1 MHAKLTLLRRRQTAN
16 AAELESLRAAAADI
30 ERRSD
35 ALSAEIDSAPEISSD
50 IETRVSALETER
62 DENLEAIR
70 AAENMANT
78 IAADI
83 EAEERSAECAV
94 TRAATGDPAAR
105 RETSNGEFQR
115 AAEFQRTG
123 RRRIERAAILVTDS
137 GIAKPVGVGGIRDG
151 VGLNTVSSIV
161 DMVTVEDCTG
171 LGSYRVA
178 YQDSAAE
185 AVAATAGTAPTD
197 SPAGFK
203 YVDLT
208 PATFVALGYVDKGIR
223 KQSPLAYEE
232 KVLASARTALRR
244 QLSKAIATAAPA
256 SALAEKLALTSSAA
270 TFSFTPSFLSD
281 LILSYGGD
289 ESVDGGAVL
298 FLNKADLKALAAVRG
313 KNEYLPVYSIL
324 PDAGNPNVG
333 VIKDNYG
340 LSCRY
345 CLNANVPALS
355 TATLTTSATS
365 FMFFGD
371 PKNITLGLWGSADVD
386 VSDGYKF
393 AEGLL
398 TVRGEV
404 SAAADL
410 TAKNG
415 LVVVTAAKSG

>member
-1 MHAKLTLLRRRQTAN
+1 MKAKLTLLRRRQTAN
-16 AAELESLRAAAADI
+16 AAELERLRSAAADI
-30 ERRSD
+30 EQRSD
-35 ALSAEIDSAPEISSD
+35 SLSAEIDSATEISSEL
-50 IETRVSALETER
+50 ETRVGDLETER
-62 DENLEAIR
+62 SANLDAIR
-70 AAENMANT
+70 AAENEAAT
-78 IAADI
+78 IAAEI
-83 EAEERSAECAV
+83 EAEERAAESAV
-94 TRAATGDPAAR
+94 TAAAVEAPAR
-105 RETSNGEFQR
+105 RSASGGDLQR
-115 AAEFQRTG
+115 ATEFQRTG
-123 RRRIERAAILVTDS
+123 RRRVERAAILVTNS

-151 VGLNTVSSIV
+151 VGLSSVSSIV
-161 DMVTVEDCTG
+161 DLVTVDDCTG

-178 YQDSAAE
+178 YQATAAE
-185 AVAATAGTAPTD
+185 AVAATAGTAPSD
-197 SPAGFK
+197 SPATFN

-208 PATFVALGYVDKGIR
+208 PETYASLSYIDKGIR
-223 KQSPLAYEE
+223 KQSPLDYEE

-256 SALAEKLALTSSAA
+256 SALAEKLSLTSSAA
-270 TFSFTPSFLSD
+270 TFTFSPSFLSD

-289 ESVDGGAVL
+289 EDVDGGAVL

-324 PDAGNPNVG
+324 PDSGNPNTG
-333 VIKDNYG
+333 IIKDNYG

-355 TATLTTSATS
+355 AATLTTSASS

-371 PKNITLGLWGSADVD
+371 PKNITLGLWGSADVE

-410 TAKNG
+410 TVKNG

>member
-1 MHAKLTLLRRRQTAN
+1 MKAKLTLLRRRQTAN
-16 AAELESLRAAAADI
+16 AAELERLRAAAADI
-30 ERRSD
+30 EQHSD
-35 ALSAEIDSAPEISSD
+35 SLSAEIDSATEISSEL
-50 IETRVSALETER
+50 ETRVGDLETER
-62 DENLEAIR
+62 SANLDAIR
-70 AAENMANT
+70 AAEIEAAT
-78 IAADI
+78 IAAEI
-83 EAEERSAECAV
+83 EAEERAAESAV
-94 TRAATGDPAAR
+94 TAAAVEAPAR
-105 RETSNGEFQR
+105 RSASGGDLQR
-115 AAEFQRTG
+115 ATEFQRTG
-123 RRRIERAAILVTDS
+123 RRRVERAAILVTNS

-151 VGLNTVSSIV
+151 VGLSSVSSIV
-161 DMVTVEDCTG
+161 DLVTVDDCTG

-178 YQDSAAE
+178 YQATAAE
-185 AVAATAGTAPTD
+185 AVAATAGTAPSD
-197 SPAGFK
+197 SPATFN

-208 PATFVALGYVDKGIR
+208 PETYASLSYIDKGIR
-223 KQSPLAYEE
+223 KQSPLDYEE

-256 SALAEKLALTSSAA
+256 SALAEKLSLTSSAA
-270 TFSFTPSFLSD
+270 TFTFSPSFLSD

-289 ESVDGGAVL
+289 EDVDGGAVL

-324 PDAGNPNVG
+324 PDSGNPNTG
-333 VIKDNYG
+333 IIKDNYG

-355 TATLTTSATS
+355 AATLTTSASS

-371 PKNITLGLWGSADVD
+371 PKNITLGLWGSADVE

-410 TAKNG
+410 TVKNG